1 MRFRLGRKNHK
12 YSASSDQ
19 TASDQ
24 KTSHQKSSQ
33 QPSANRQSVSE
44 EKQRAERAGHLAE
57 WAVLL
62 AYLCCGYWPVARR
75 HKTALGEIDL
85 IMRRNKQIICV
96 EVKYRQSAPYNQY
109 GIPTHKQ
116 LRRLK
121 NAMQLIWP
129 AFEAKQFQTIRLDIV
144 VIYGMKG
151 LRWGGWHYFKNC

>member
-1 MRFRLGRKNHK
+1 MRFRSGRKNRK

-24 KTSHQKSSQ
+24 KSSQ
-33 QPSANRQSVSE
+33 QPSAYSRAVSE
-44 EKQRAERAGHLAE
+44 KKQRAERAGHIAE

-62 AYLCCGYWPVARR
+62 AYLCCGYWPVARQ

-85 IMRRNKQIICV
+85 IMRRNKQIVCV
-96 EVKYRQSAPYNQY
+96 EVKYRQSVPYTHY
-109 GIPTHKQ
+109 GIPTDNQ